1 METVN
6 PTSAPEHRRLSR
18 WEAAFVAA
26 NNWLVIGL
34 MGSMAAL
41 VFANVVSRYVL
52 NHSIIWVEELTQYQM
67 IWITYLG
74 AGLALRQGRHV
85 AVDLLE
91 GLLPAPLRRGLRIF
105 IGLAIFGFLLAT
117 AWFGF
122 QIAAFTWNQETPVM
136 NIRTGIPYLG
146 VPIGALVCGLHLVL
160 VFRDFVERRFEASD
174 DLDPEATGA
183 KALGLQAA
191 LDPAPGAASGRSGT

>member
-1 METVN
+1 MEGTAN
-6 PTSAPEHRRLSR
+6 PPTAAPVARRRLSR
-18 WEAAFVAA
+18 WESGFVMA
-26 NNWLVIGL
+26 NQWVVIGL

-41 VFANVVSRYVL
+41 VFANVVSRYVF

-85 AVDLLE
+85 AVDLVE
-91 GLLPAPLRRGLRIF
+91 DHLPPGLRRGLRIL
-105 IGLAIFGFLLAT
+105 IGTAILGFLLAA

-160 VFRDFVERRFEASD
+160 VFRDFMERRFEASD
-174 DLDPEATGA
+174 DLDPEATRA
-183 KALGLQAA
+183 EAA
-191 LDPAPGAASGRSGT
+191 LVEAALEAAPGRAAR

>member
-1 METVN
+1 M
-6 PTSAPEHRRLSR
+6 PRRLPR
-18 WEAAFVAA
+18 WEAAFVGA
-26 NNWLVIGL
+26 NNWVVIGL

-41 VFANVVSRYVL
+41 VFANVVSRYVY
-52 NHSIIWVEELTQYQM
+52 NYSIIWVEELTQYQM

-85 AVDLLE
+85 AVDLV
-91 GLLPAPLRRGLRIF
+91 GDLLPPGLRRRLRIF
-105 IGLAIFGFLLAT
+105 IGVVILGFLFAT
-117 AWFGF
+117 TWFGF

-146 VPIGALVCGLHLVL
+146 VPLGALVCGLHLVL

-183 KALGLQAA
+183 EAILAEATLAPAA
-191 LDPAPGAASGRSGT
+191 GTASRRGTS